1 MTLSRDLAD
10 VENSVPCGRIKPLFL
25 AVVSLRPPSEDLAD
39 DEEDAVEEV
48 DAILLNGGA
57 ENPWNGGV
65 VGGVLVI
72 FGVEAIVGEVEDFVG
87 VVRGDE
93 TGVWPT
99 DDIPSGYL
107 QTTAQN
113 RRGSE

>member
-1 MTLSRDLAD
+1 M
-10 VENSVPCGRIKPLFL
+10 
-25 AVVSLRPPSEDLAD
+25 
-39 DEEDAVEEV
+39 
-48 DAILLNGGA
+48 
-57 ENPWNGGV
+57 
-65 VGGVLVI
+65 I

-113 RRGSE
+113 RRGSK